1 MLQYIGISKEA
12 KNKVQNLE
20 NLFHNCNDQEV
31 QEMVAEQIASERTN
45 DRAIIYRDLDSLVGT
60 IINNTILISYTIE
73 LQYIVATVADHY
85 GKQGT
90 IREKRVRIEPVLS
103 PDMDTD
109 FLGNKMEVKDR
120 LTEGVFYGVTN
131 W

>member
-12 KNKVQNLE
+12 KNKIQNLE

-45 DRAIIYRDLDSLVGT
+45 DRAILHRDLDSLVGV
-60 IINNTILISYTIE
+60 IKNNTILISYTME
-73 LQYIVATVADHY
+73 LQYIVAVVADHY

-90 IREKRVRIEPVLS
+90 VREKKVRIDPVLS

-120 LTEGVFYGVTN
+120 LIEGIFYGVTN